1 MMKFSDIK
9 IGTKL
14 YIGFGAIV
22 VILVLLI
29 AVAYVNFSRFSE
41 ANLRNI
47 QSYEALE
54 QTQGLL
60 ESLIN
65 IQTGERGFAFTGQES
80 FLDPLNAGKKSFSER
95 LTKIKGLTAD
105 SPKQQERLVKLEADQ
120 QKWMK
125 VAIDPVLKLR
135 KGVTAGTIQLD
146 SLVMFEQTGRG
157 ERAMN
162 EMRAMIAEFRAAEED
177 LLVKRSWDVANLQ
190 KLTNTILIGGGV
202 IAVLLAGVLA
212 VLLIRNIVRPLE
224 VAVKIAKT
232 VASGDL
238 TSNIRVESN
247 DETGQLM
254 GALRDMNASL
264 DNIVGR
270 VREGTQAIA
279 CASDEIV
286 SGNNDF
292 TARTEQQARSLEET
306 ASSMHELTNTVRQN
320 AANAKQA
327 NQLAASA
334 SKVAVKGGEVVLQ
347 VVDTMGSINESSRK
361 IVDIIS
367 VIDSIAFQTNILA
380 LNAAVEAA
388 RAGEQGRGFAVVASE
403 VRSLA
408 QRSASAAHEIKALIT
423 DSFEKVDAGSK
434 LVAQAGTTM
443 DEIVASVKRVT
454 DIVGEITLASEA
466 QISGIEQINHAIIEI
481 DEATKQ
487 NTVVVRE
494 AAIAAESLQLQAA
507 DQAELMSVFTVH
519 ENSADDQ
526 PSIKAYQAK
535 RIGR

>member
-1 MMKFSDIK
+1 
-9 IGTKL
+9 
-14 YIGFGAIV
+14 
-22 VILVLLI
+22 
-29 AVAYVNFSRFSE
+29 
-41 ANLRNI
+41 
-47 QSYEALE
+47 
-54 QTQGLL
+54 
-60 ESLIN
+60 
-65 IQTGERGFAFTGQES
+65 
-80 FLDPLNAGKKSFSER
+80 
-95 LTKIKGLTAD
+95 
-105 SPKQQERLVKLEADQ
+105 
-120 QKWMK
+120 
-125 VAIDPVLKLR
+125 
-135 KGVTAGTIQLD
+135 
-146 SLVMFEQTGRG
+146 
-157 ERAMN
+157 
-162 EMRAMIAEFRAAEED
+162 
-177 LLVKRSWDVANLQ
+177 
-190 KLTNTILIGGGV
+190 
-202 IAVLLAGVLA
+202 VLA

-238 TSNIRVESN
+238 TSDIRVESN

-254 GALRDMNASL
+254 GALRDMNESL

-292 TARTEQQARSLEET
+292 SARTEQQARSLEET
-306 ASSMHELTNTVRQN
+306 TSSMHELTNTVRQN
-320 AANAKQA
+320 AASAKQA

-408 QRSASAAHEIKALIT
+408 QRSAAAAHEIKALIT

-487 NTVVVRE
+487 NTIVVRE
-494 AAIAAESLQLQAA
+494 AAIAAESLQHQAA
-507 DQAELMSVFTVH
+507 EQAELMSVFTVH
-519 ENSADDQ
+519 ENGTNDQ
-526 PSIKAYQAK
+526 PSIQAYQAK